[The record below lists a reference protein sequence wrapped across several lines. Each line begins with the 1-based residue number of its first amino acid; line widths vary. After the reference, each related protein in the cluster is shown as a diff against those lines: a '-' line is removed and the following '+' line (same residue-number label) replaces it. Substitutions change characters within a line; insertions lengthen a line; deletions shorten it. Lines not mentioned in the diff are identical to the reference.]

1 MSSCTRRRAL
11 TKRETRAALLD
22 AGLAEF
28 AEHGLDTPSLDAIC
42 ARAGFTRGAFYVHF
56 RDREDF
62 VVAVME
68 RELATFLDVVIATGD
83 RAYDLEHTI
92 TRFADALEPALA
104 TRRGRRQT
112 PAPLA
117 GGVQLHRLLEA
128 CARST
133 AIRGRVVGLIQ
144 QAVGRLSQVAA
155 AGQAER
161 TVRRDVESGQVA
173 TLLVMLAIGLLTA
186 AEIGM
191 PLDSAAGR
199 ETVLAL
205 LGTPRRTG
213 PR

>member
-1 MSSCTRRRAL
+1 MSSSARRRAL

-28 AEHGLDTPSLDAIC
+28 AAHGLDTPSLDAIC

-56 RDREDF
+56 KDREDF

-83 RAYDLEHTI
+83 RAYDLEHTV

-117 GGVQLHRLLEA
+117 VGVQLHRLLEA
-128 CARST
+128 CARSS

-161 TVRRDVESGQVA
+161 TVRRDVDSCQVA

-205 LGTPRRTG
+205 LGTPRRAGT
-213 PR
+213 R

>member
-1 MSSCTRRRAL
+1 MSSTGRRRAL

-22 AGLAEF
+22 AGLTEF
-28 AEHGLDTPSLDAIC
+28 AAHGLDTPSLDAIC

-83 RAYDLEHTI
+83 RAYDLEHTV
-92 TRFADALEPALA
+92 TRFADALEPALS
-104 TRRGRRQT
+104 TRRGRRRK

-117 GGVQLHRLLEA
+117 RGVQLHRLLEA
-128 CARST
+128 CARSS

-161 TVRRDVESGQVA
+161 TVRRDVDSCQVA

>member
-1 MSSCTRRRAL
+1 MSTGRRRAL
-11 TKRETRAALLD
+11 AKRETRAALLD

-28 AEHGLDTPSLDAIC
+28 ATRGLDTPSLDAIC
-42 ARAGFTRGAFYVHF
+42 ARAGLTRGAFYVHF

-68 RELATFLDVVIATGD
+68 RELAAFVDLVIATGD
-83 RAYDLEHTI
+83 QAYDLERTV
-92 TRFADALEPALA
+92 TRFSDALEPAL
-104 TRRGRRQT
+104 TRSRSRRHA

-128 CARST
+128 CTRSA

-144 QAVGRLSQVAA
+144 QAVGRLSQIAA
-155 AGQAER
+155 AGQAAR
-161 TVRRDVESGQVA
+161 TVRRDLESGQVA

-205 LGTPRRTG
+205 LGAPRRAG
-213 PR
+213 GR